1 MTAQKTDETEAL
13 ADQGAHVNEVRLVGR
28 VAADPELRE
37 MPSGD
42 TVWSLRVNVER
53 PPGKARDR
61 QRVDSLDC
69 SVWGGRV
76 KQQVRTWSPGDL
88 VEVVG
93 TLHRR
98 FFRSGG
104 AVMSRVDV
112 ELTRGKV
119 IRRAGSG

>member
-1 MTAQKTDETEAL
+1 MTAQKMDE
-13 ADQGAHVNEVRLVGR
+13 ADRAAHQDGQVNEVRLVGL

-69 SVWGGRV
+69 SVWSGRI
-76 KQQVRTWSPGDL
+76 KQQVRSWSPGDL
-88 VEVVG
+88 VEVTG